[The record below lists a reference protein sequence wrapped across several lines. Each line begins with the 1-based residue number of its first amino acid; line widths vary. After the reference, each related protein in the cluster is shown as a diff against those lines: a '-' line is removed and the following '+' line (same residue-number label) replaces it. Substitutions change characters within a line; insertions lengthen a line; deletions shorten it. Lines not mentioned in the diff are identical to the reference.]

1 MCVGRR
7 GCSTACSKLL
17 TTLHHAYFALLPR
30 IYDIFT
36 PVPAT
41 GCTGTPGAF
50 TTHAVNRIS
59 PALLNEPASPWEQ
72 NHFGKLVSAL
82 LRARY
87 SPPFYLINS
96 CRGNQRGCSSTRSAI
111 PRNNS
116 LFHFPPSFF
125 SLSLFF
131 FPPSSSCGVNRA
143 FGMRE
148 IYRVFFF
155 FFITSRV
162 SPLFLFSP
170 SSVSLF
176 PFDCFRG
183 IQSMTFRFYLRSKF
197 DTLVETLFQFVVLD
211 YYISLANLLERTC
224 QIIFYCFI

>member
-1 MCVGRR
+1 MCARAR
-7 GCSTACSKLL
+7 GAAAPPCSKLL

-96 CRGNQRGCSSTRSAI
+96 CRGEISEAAPRATRSAI

-116 LFHFPPSFF
+116 LFPLSTFLSPPLQHHASR
-125 SLSLFF
+125 
-131 FPPSSSCGVNRA
+131 GVNRELSGSQK
-143 FGMRE
+143 F
-148 IYRVFFF
+148 ITSFF
-155 FFITSRV
+155 FFIASCFL
-162 SPLFLFSP
+162 SFFLFSSP
-170 SSVSLF
+170 
-176 PFDCFRG
+176 
-183 IQSMTFRFYLRSKF
+183 LRSNSIDSIGF
-197 DTLVETLFQFVVLD
+197 ENRFRL
-211 YYISLANLLERTC
+211 RG
-224 QIIFYCFI
+224 

>member
-1 MCVGRR
+1 MCARAR
-7 GCSTACSKLL
+7 GAAAPPCSKLL

-96 CRGNQRGCSSTRSAI
+96 CRGEISEAAPRATRSAI

-116 LFHFPPSFF
+116 LFPLSTFLSPPLQHHASR
-125 SLSLFF
+125 
-131 FPPSSSCGVNRA
+131 GVNRELS
-143 FGMRE
+143 GSQK
-148 IYRVFFF
+148 
-155 FFITSRV
+155 FITSFFFYRLV
-162 SPLFLFSP
+162 FSLLFSFLFSF
-170 SSVSLF
+170 LF
-176 PFDCFRG
+176 
-183 IQSMTFRFYLRSKF
+183 
-197 DTLVETLFQFVVLD
+197 V
-211 YYISLANLLERTC
+211 
-224 QIIFYCFI
+224 

>member
-1 MCVGRR
+1 MCARAR
-7 GCSTACSKLL
+7 GAAAPPCSKLL

-96 CRGNQRGCSSTRSAI
+96 CRGEISEAAPRATRSAI

-116 LFHFPPSFF
+116 LFPLSTFLSPPLQHHASRGVNRELSGSQKFITSFFFSSRVFSPFFF
-125 SLSLFF
+125 SLLLF
-131 FPPSSSCGVNRA
+131 VQIRLI
-143 FGMRE
+143 RL
-148 IYRVFFF
+148 V
-155 FFITSRV
+155 SRID
-162 SPLFLFSP
+162 
-170 SSVSLF
+170 
-176 PFDCFRG
+176 FDCVDKNLKR
-183 IQSMTFRFYLRSKF
+183 
-197 DTLVETLFQFVVLD
+197 
-211 YYISLANLLERTC
+211 YILLC
-224 QIIFYCFI
+224 CA